1 MRKKAYFFIILIA
14 FYAAV
19 MINYPS
25 PLIKS
30 LGYRQGLDLYASM
43 VSTRSSYNFI
53 SNPGLRK
60 LNTPEGTVRAV
71 TPEEG
76 RDFPSILDKH
86 LAGGSSCI
94 IECSQLDTWHSTQA
108 GLQYLEEMRPRT
120 YRAIVFDGGHHLP
133 SLGLSPDIIIIPRLA
148 GYAVHSYTLDGIK
161 IATIEKMAHEGGIP
175 SVIVTVPR
183 MALVKNQLAMENIA
197 SRIIDSCPR
206 QEGGAGF
213 NPVANCRM
221 SKYNDFI
228 FAYINR
234 NYAKNPDLFNKRI
247 GELGVKEV
255 KKIYLA
261 FDFKYSSKQQASDY
275 CQQLEENWGLP
286 VECVNQPVKVMNVFW
301 GGR

>member
-1 MRKKAYFFIILIA
+1 MRKKAYFFIVLAA

-43 VSTRSSYNFI
+43 VSTRSSYYFI
-53 SNPGLRK
+53 YNPGLRK
-60 LNTPEGTVRAV
+60 LNNPGGKIRAV

-76 RDFPSILDKH
+76 RNFPSMLDQH
-86 LAGGSSCI
+86 LTGGCSCI
-94 IECSQLDTWHSTQA
+94 IECSELDTWHSTPT
-108 GLQYLEEMRPRT
+108 GLQYLEEMRPRA
-120 YRAIVFDGGHHLP
+120 YRAIIFDGGHHLP

-148 GYAVHSYTLDGIK
+148 GYAVHSYTLDGVK
-161 IATIEKMAHEGGIP
+161 IATIEKLAHECGIP

-183 MALVKNQLAMENIA
+183 MALVKNEIAMGNIT
-197 SRIIDSCPR
+197 SRILNSCLRQGTGEEFKPMARPR
-206 QEGGAGF
+206 I
-213 NPVANCRM
+213 
-221 SKYNDFI
+221 SKYNNFI
-228 FAYINR
+228 FAYIDS
-234 NYAKNPDLFNKRI
+234 NYAENPGLFNKRV
-247 GELGVKEV
+247 GELGIKGV

-275 CQQLEENWGLP
+275 CQQLEENWERP

>member
-1 MRKKAYFFIILIA
+1 MRKKVYLLIILIA
-14 FYAAV
+14 FYTAI

-60 LNTPEGTVRAV
+60 LDTPEGSVRAV

-94 IECSQLDTWHSTQA
+94 IECSGLDTWHSSPV
-108 GLQYLEEMRPRT
+108 GLQYLGKMRPRT
-120 YRAIVFDGGHHLP
+120 YRAIIFDGGHHLP

-148 GYAVHSYTLDGIK
+148 GYAVHSYTLDGVK
-161 IATIEKMAHEGGIP
+161 IETIEKLARECCIP

-183 MALVKNQLAMENIA
+183 MALVKNEIAMENITV
-197 SRIIDSCPR
+197 RILDSCPR
-206 QEGGAGF
+206 QQAGAGF
-213 NPVANCRM
+213 NPVANSRM
-221 SKYNDFI
+221 SKYNGFI
-228 FAYINR
+228 FAYIDR

-247 GELGVKEV
+247 GELGIKGV
-255 KKIYLA
+255 KKMYLA
-261 FDFKYSSKQQASDY
+261 FDFKYSSKQQARDY
-275 CQQLEENWGLP
+275 CRQLQDNWGLP

>member
-1 MRKKAYFFIILIA
+1 VRKKVYLLIILIA
-14 FYAAV
+14 FYTTI

-30 LGYRQGLDLYASM
+30 LGYEQGLNLYARM
-43 VSTRSSYNFI
+43 ISTRSSYDFI
-53 SNPGLRK
+53 ANPGLRK
-60 LNTPEGTVRAV
+60 LDTPEGTVRAV

-76 RDFPSILDKH
+76 RNFSFILDNH

-94 IECSQLDTWHSTQA
+94 IECSELDTWHSSPV
-108 GLQYLEEMRPRT
+108 GLQYLKQMRPRT
-120 YRAIVFDGGHHLP
+120 YRAIIFDGGHHLP

-148 GYAVHSYTLDGIK
+148 GYAVHSYTLDGVR
-161 IATIEKMAHEGGIP
+161 IATIEKLAHECSIP

-197 SRIIDSCPR
+197 SRILNSCFRQETGEDFKPMACPR
-206 QEGGAGF
+206 IT
-213 NPVANCRM
+213 
-221 SKYNDFI
+221 KYNDFI
-228 FAYINR
+228 FAYIDR
-234 NYAKNPDLFNKRI
+234 NYAKNPDLFNKRV
-247 GELGVKEV
+247 GELGIKGV

-261 FDFKYSSKQQASDY
+261 FDFKYSSKQQAGNY
-275 CQQLEENWGLP
+275 CEQLQKSFKLP